1 MPLFKYQRVTTPG
14 PNGATLYFRNS
25 EDDPC
30 ATELAEVGGWHYVF
44 APDAAVLPA
53 QPAEINW
60 QAVTLDDAL
69 REQVKAASRAVQL
82 IAEQMQHRIRAA
94 YSLEDEQ
101 YFSRIGVGAA
111 LGAYTFQSGEMEA
124 LLAFGGHVESVRQW
138 GKAQRQALGL

>member
-14 PNGATLYFRNS
+14 PNGATLYFRNT
-25 EDDPC
+25 ETDPR
-30 ATELAEVGGWHYVF
+30 ATELAEVDGWHYVF
-44 APDAAVLPA
+44 VPDAAVLPV

-60 QAVTLDDAL
+60 QASALDDAL
-69 REQVKAASRAVQL
+69 REQIKAASRAVQL

-111 LGAYTFQSGEMEA
+111 LGAYTFQTGEMEA
-124 LLAFGGHVESVRQW
+124 LLGFGAHVEAVRQW